1 MTSSQTLYLFLDL
14 AVILGLARALGVA
27 ARALGQPAV
36 IGEILAGILLGPTLL
51 GAHLADVLFPA
62 DVRPLLSTLVGLGV
76 VLGLGLELGLL
87 DGTLYSLMVV
97 MAVVSTALTGP
108 LLNRILPAP
117 GQSGTA
123 AGPSAPADSGGLRR
137 GRGTDTGSGPGKSRR
152 WRTWRSAAG

>member
-62 DVRPLLSTLVGLGV
+62 DVRPLLSTLAGVGLGV

-123 AGPSAPADSGGLRR
+123 AGPSAPADSGAGEGPTREAVPESR
-137 GRGTDTGSGPGKSRR
+137 GVTS
-152 WRTWRSAAG
+152 